1 LFFVASG
8 GLIQRTPQDEQDI
21 VAYMKLLD

>member
-1 LFFVASG
+1 VTG
-8 GLIQRTPQDEQDI
+8 GLIQITEQDRRDI